1 MSPLAA
7 PTSPPP
13 PTLLPPDV
21 IDRERWLMRKEWL
34 RQSTT
39 VRFSIVG
46 LCLAMG
52 LLDVITDVL
61 PAPWQVFVGMQGL
74 ALVAN
79 VLVVWHYRRD
89 RIHPW
94 HLWAMLALD
103 TFIIA
108 FLSAAIG
115 TRGYLGIPFF
125 LLASSAYAL
134 NMPQAAR
141 IQLAVA
147 VFTYPIARS
156 IGLFLGEGHV
166 SIALIVIETIV
177 LATIG
182 HQAIAGPM
190 RFTYRIRG
198 ARRALGA
205 LSRGDFSARL
215 PARAMDDLGFLAAS
229 FNETAEQLGS
239 AVQTLEG
246 EIHERSRVELALR
259 ASKEAL
265 THQAF
270 HDQLTGLPNRTRFLE
285 RVSAALSAGSPDRT
299 AVLAVDLDGFKVV
312 NDTFGHAS
320 GDALL
325 REVATRL
332 LSATRGSDV
341 VARLG
346 GDEFA
351 VLLCYL
357 RDEGETRLVAD
368 RILRALDT
376 PIAIGDRTTSVGA
389 SIGIAYGAQHGAERS
404 LAPDDP
410 EGLDPV
416 DALLHDADVAL
427 YHAKTLGKGRWAT
440 FDVSMND
447 ADTQRRSMQR
457 ELRRALGRE
466 EFTLMYQP
474 IVSLDTGQVGRF
486 EALVRWTHSQYGPI
500 SPGVFIPLA
509 EESGQIVAL
518 GRWVLVAACQQLAEW
533 QRQMAHLSCEPLS
546 LCVNVSG
553 RQLQHPGFVKE
564 VAAIIRDTRV
574 IPGTLILELT
584 ESAVIHQP
592 DVAQRLMTELKTHG
606 VRFALD
612 DFGTGYSSL
621 SYLQHFPIDILKI
634 DRSFMEGVTRGGPPQ
649 TLVRTIIQLGS
660 ALNLQTVAE
669 GIETAEQRQAVM
681 EMGADYGQGYLFA
694 RPMAAGA
701 VMDFLIASSPEVAPV
716 GQESGRV
723 SEVWQ

>member
-1 MSPLAA
+1 MQ
-7 PTSPPP
+7 
-13 PTLLPPDV
+13 
-21 IDRERWLMRKEWL
+21 KEWL
-34 RQSTT
+34 RQSTK

-52 LLDVITDVL
+52 ILDFVSDVL
-61 PAPWQVFVGMQGL
+61 PAPWQLFVGMQAPAL
-74 ALVAN
+74 AAN
-79 VLVVWHYRRD
+79 LLVVWHYRRD
-89 RIHPW
+89 RIHSW

-108 FLSAAIG
+108 FLSGAIG
-115 TRGYLGIPFF
+115 SRGYLGIPFF
-125 LLASSAYAL
+125 VLAAAAYAL

-147 VFTYPIARS
+147 VLTYPIARS
-156 IGLFLGEGHV
+156 AGLLAAEGRV
-166 SIALIVIETIV
+166 PIALILIETVV
-177 LATIG
+177 LAAIG

-190 RFTYRIRG
+190 RFTYRIRS

-205 LSRGDFSARL
+205 LSRGDFSVRL

-239 AVQTLEG
+239 AVRTLEG
-246 EIHERSRVELALR
+246 EIHERTRAELALR

-270 HDQLTGLPNRTRFLE
+270 HDQLTGLPNRARFLE
-285 RVSAALSAGSPDRT
+285 RVSSALSAGAPERT

-376 PIAIGDRTTSVGA
+376 PIAIGDRTTNVGA
-389 SIGIAYGAQHGAERS
+389 SIGIAYGSQHGTERPS
-404 LAPDDP
+404 ASDDP

-440 FDVSMND
+440 FDPSMND

-457 ELRRALGRE
+457 ELRRALGRD
-466 EFTLMYQP
+466 EFELMYQP
-474 IVSLDTGQVGRF
+474 IVSLDTGRVRRF
-486 EALVRWTHSQYGPI
+486 EALVRWTHPQFGPI

-518 GRWVLVAACQQLAEW
+518 GRWVLVKACQQLAEW
-533 QRQMAHLSCEPLS
+533 QRQLAHSSCEPLS

-564 VAAIIRDTRV
+564 VAAIVRETRV

-592 DVAQRLMTELKTHG
+592 DVAQRLMTELKQHG
-606 VRFALD
+606 IRFALD

-621 SYLQHFPIDILKI
+621 SYLQHFPIDVLKI

-649 TLVRTIIQLGS
+649 TLVRTIIQLGN
-660 ALNLQTVAE
+660 ALDLQTVAE
-669 GIETAEQRQAVM
+669 GIETDAQRQAVI

-694 RPMAAGA
+694 RPMASNA
-701 VMDFLIASSPEVAPV
+701 VMDFVIASAPELAPA

>member
-1 MSPLAA
+1 MQ
-7 PTSPPP
+7 
-13 PTLLPPDV
+13 
-21 IDRERWLMRKEWL
+21 KEWL
-34 RQSTT
+34 RQSTK
-39 VRFSIVG
+39 VRFYIVG

-52 LLDVITDVL
+52 LLDFATNVL
-61 PAPWQVFVGMQGL
+61 PARWELFVGMQVP
-74 ALVAN
+74 AIAAN

-94 HLWAMLALD
+94 HLWAMLGLD
-103 TFIIA
+103 TFIIT
-108 FLSAAIG
+108 FLSGAIG
-115 TRGYLGIPFF
+115 KLGYLGIPFF
-125 LLASSAYAL
+125 VLAAAAYAL

-156 IGLFLGEGHV
+156 IGLLQSTGEA
-166 SIALIVIETIV
+166 SIALIAIETLV

-205 LSRGDFSARL
+205 LSRGDFTVRL

-229 FNETAEQLGS
+229 FNETAEQLGN
-239 AVQTLEG
+239 AVRTLEG
-246 EIHERSRVELALR
+246 EIHERTRAELALR

-270 HDQLTGLPNRTRFLE
+270 HDQLTGLPNRARFLE
-285 RVSAALSAGSPDRT
+285 RVTSALHTGSPERT

-368 RILRALDT
+368 RIIRALDT

-389 SIGIAYGAQHGAERS
+389 SIGIAYGARAGAEPRS
-404 LAPDDP
+404 APDDP

-440 FDVSMND
+440 FDPSMND

-457 ELRRALGRE
+457 ELRRALGRD
-466 EFTLMYQP
+466 EFELMYQP
-474 IVSLDTGQVGRF
+474 IVSLDTGRVRRF

-500 SPGVFIPLA
+500 SPGTFIPLA

-533 QRQMAHLSCEPLS
+533 QRQLADTACEPLS

-564 VAAIIRDTRV
+564 VAAIVRDTRV

-592 DVAQRLMTELKTHG
+592 EVARRLMTELKTHG
-606 VRFALD
+606 IRFALD

-621 SYLQHFPIDILKI
+621 SYLQHFPIDVLKI

-649 TLVRTIIQLGS
+649 TLVRTIIQLGN
-660 ALNLQTVAE
+660 ALSLQTVAE
-669 GIETAEQRQAVM
+669 GIETDEQRQAVM

-694 RPMAAGA
+694 RPMAART
-701 VMDFLIASSPEVAPV
+701 VMDFVLASAPELAAT

-723 SEVWQ
+723 PEVWQ